1 MLIEYFNPKVLIK
14 NDFYKKEEAILT
26 LLAIFGPQK
35 FSFIRDFIQKSTI
48 ERKTKDSRS
57 IIGSLYNKS
66 LIYKDKNGELCLYL
80 PDNALLMKKNFG
92 TQCAA
97 CFIRYL
103 LNLKDSSGRF
113 IYYGAVNSIEL
124 INSFPD
130 LYTFKINDVPYNL
143 QYVPSFQIDE
153 YNHLSMEY
161 DKAYNI
167 GDNDI
172 YRILLSDDQLELS
185 QVKANHVVNIAVFD
199 NDFNITILK

>member
-1 MLIEYFNPKVLIK
+1 M
-14 NDFYKKEEAILT
+14 
-26 LLAIFGPQK
+26 
-35 FSFIRDFIQKSTI
+35 
-48 ERKTKDSRS
+48 
-57 IIGSLYNKS
+57 
-66 LIYKDKNGELCLYL
+66 
-80 PDNALLMKKNFG
+80 MKKNFG

-199 NDFNITILK
+199 NDFNITILKWGENYQHYK